1 MLQSIGIFVNPFAK
15 MYNHCMK
22 LNAKEVVKVL
32 LSKECITQKELTK
45 ILSEKTGDKHTPD
58 GLSRKLSRGT
68 ISYNEVA
75 LIADLLGYDIEFKK
89 RTV

>member
-1 MLQSIGIFVNPFAK
+1 
-15 MYNHCMK
+15 MK
-22 LNAKEVVKVL
+22 LNAKEVIKVL

-45 ILSEKTGDKHTPD
+45 ILSETTGDKHTPD

-75 LIADLLGYDIEFKK
+75 FIADLLGYDIEFKK

>member
-1 MLQSIGIFVNPFAK
+1 
-15 MYNHCMK
+15 MK

-32 LSKECITQKELTK
+32 LNKEGLKQKDLVQ
-45 ILSEKTGDKHTPD
+45 ILHEATGAKHTPD

-75 LIADLLGYDIEFKK
+75 LIADLLGYDIEFIDRKQK
-89 RTV
+89 DRS